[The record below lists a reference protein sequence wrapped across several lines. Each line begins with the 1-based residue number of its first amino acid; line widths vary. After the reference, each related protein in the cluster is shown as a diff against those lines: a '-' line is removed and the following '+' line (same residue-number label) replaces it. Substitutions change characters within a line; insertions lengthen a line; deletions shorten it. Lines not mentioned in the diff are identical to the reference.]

1 MLYAVFTNI
10 SEAVSPILMGFIIA
24 FVINVPIKQ
33 ISRQLLRLFDKV
45 KIKPKESIITIISLL
60 LTLLLGILLVVAA
73 GAYVVPN
80 IIESFKGVVIELKSK
95 LPVWIEAI
103 QSDPY
108 LGSLIPIES
117 LDSLDEI
124 DVPAILKKIDEMG
137 IVNSIGSLS
146 GTVISSF
153 ANVGMA
159 LVIAIYAILDK
170 KRLCKASKRLVYAVF
185 KKEIA
190 ERLCHIADLVNKTYS
205 KFFTGQLTEACIL
218 GCLMLTSLSVFR
230 LPHAGITAFLT
241 AICAFVPYV
250 GAFLACAVGALM
262 VALVA
267 PGRIFIYLIVYLV
280 TQFIE
285 NQFIYPR
292 VVGSSVG
299 LPAMFTL
306 IAVIIGSKLFGII
319 GMIFAIPI
327 MAVIYALLGE
337 FIDRRLKERKIDI

>member
-1 MLYAVFTNI
+1 MLYAVFEKI
-10 SEAVSPILMGFIIA
+10 SEAVSPVLAGFIIA
-24 FVINVPIKQ
+24 FVINVPVKQ
-33 ISRQLLRLFDKV
+33 ISGHLLKLFFKAR
-45 KIKPKESIITIISLL
+45 IKPKESVITIISLL
-60 LTLLLGILLVVAA
+60 LALLLGIMLVVAA
-73 GAYVVPN
+73 GAYIVPN
-80 IIESFKGVVIELKSK
+80 IIESFKGVVIELKDK
-95 LPVWIEAI
+95 LPVWIESVR
-103 QSDPY
+103 SDPY
-108 LGSLIPIES
+108 LGSLIPIDS
-117 LDSLDEI
+117 LESLDEI
-124 DVPAILKKIDEMG
+124 DVPAVLNKIDEMG
-137 IVNSIGSLS
+137 IVNSIGSIS
-146 GTVISSF
+146 GTVISGF
-153 ANVGMA
+153 ANAGMA

-170 KRLCKASKRLVYAVF
+170 KGLCKASKRLIYAVF

-190 ERLCHIADLVNKTYS
+190 ERLCHIADLVNTTYS

-218 GCLMLTSLSVFR
+218 GCLMLTSLFVFG
-230 LPHAGITAFLT
+230 LPYAGITAFLT

-250 GAFLACAVGALM
+250 GAFTACVVGALM
-262 VALVA
+262 VALSN
-267 PGRIFIYLIVYLV
+267 PDRIFIYLIVYLV

-337 FIDRRLKERKIDI
+337 FTDKRLKERKIDI